1 MFRTSNVRNQAGRL
15 AQAPHL
21 GRNLAS
27 KPPKS
32 RFRKRFGMVEPQ
44 KTPESG
50 VFDPEIEDFGPIRL
64 QNPAA

>member
-1 MFRTSNVRNQAGRL
+1 
-15 AQAPHL
+15 
-21 GRNLAS
+21 
-27 KPPKS
+27 
-32 RFRKRFGMVEPQ
+32 MVEPQ